1 MIDTEALR
9 KKVID
14 LAIQGK
20 LTEQLP
26 SDGDAETLYAK
37 IQEEKSTILD
47 MRGGRK
53 DKSIK
58 EDDEEKPFEIP
69 DNWKWIRFGEV
80 GLFKKGP
87 FGSALTKS
95 MFVPKSDRAVKVYE
109 QQHAIKKDA
118 SLGTYYITREYFESN
133 MEGFEV
139 KGGDILV
146 SCAGTIGE
154 TYIMPEE
161 IEQGI
166 INQALMRVTLVD
178 SIVDEFFL
186 YYFDSNLKTSA
197 RNESNGMAI
206 KNIPP
211 FDVMK
216 NWFFPLPP
224 IDEQNRIVDKIN
236 KVLTLVDII
245 DDLQVKYIN
254 DLVVLKSKI
263 IDAGIRG
270 KLTEQLPEDGDA
282 EDLYAQIQEEKAKL
296 IKEGK
301 IKKEKPLPEIN
312 AEEIPFEIPKNWK
325 WIRLGDYCLKVTDQ
339 VASGSFASLRENVK
353 VYKELNYAI
362 MVKTADFA
370 NDFTENLTYTD
381 KHGYEFLVNSNL
393 FGGELILTNIGSV
406 GKCFIVPELDMKM
419 TLAPNLIMIRLNDN
433 ELRDYLY
440 YFILSEIGL
449 SELEAIS
456 TGVAV
461 KKFNKTDLKTILIPI
476 PPIEEQKRIV
486 NVINNLLEIFNRI
499 KSI

>member
-37 IQEEKSTILD
+37 IQEEKNAILD

-95 MFVPKSDRAVKVYE
+95 MFVPESDKAVKVYE

-133 MEGFEV
+133 MTGFEV

-224 IDEQNRIVDKIN
+224 IDEQKRIVDKIN

-245 DDLQVKYIN
+245 DDLQAKYSN
-254 DLVVLKSKI
+254 DLAVLKSKI
-263 IDAGIRG
+263 IDAGIQG
-270 KLTEQLPEDGDA
+270 KLTEQLPEDGNA
-282 EDLYAQIQEEKAKL
+282 EDLYAQILNQKSRL
-296 IKEGK
+296 IKDGK
-301 IKKEKPLPEIN
+301 IKKEKPLPDI
-312 AEEIPFEIPKNWK
+312 AADEIPFEIPKNWK
-325 WIRLGDYCLKVTDQ
+325 WVRWGDLSEKIQYGYNAPAKQ
-339 VASGSFASLRENVK
+339 SGRIKMVRISDIQDGRVQWETVPFCDIDEEDIDAYLLRENDI
-353 VYKELNYAI
+353 L
-362 MVKTADFA
+362 FA
-370 NDFTENLTYTD
+370 RT
-381 KHGYEFLVNSNL
+381 
-393 FGGELILTNIGSV
+393 GGTV
-406 GKCFIVPELDMKM
+406 GKSYIVSEIPEEAVYAGYLIRTSYSSDIYAPYMKYFMDSALYWRQLQSGTIATAQPNCNGKTLSKMIVP
-419 TLAPNLIMIRLNDN
+419 
-433 ELRDYLY
+433 
-440 YFILSEIGL
+440 F
-449 SELEAIS
+449 
-456 TGVAV
+456 
-461 KKFNKTDLKTILIPI
+461 
-476 PPIEEQKRIV
+476 PPYAEQKRIAEKIDAILEQ
-486 NVINNLLEIFNRI
+486 IN
-499 KSI
+499 S